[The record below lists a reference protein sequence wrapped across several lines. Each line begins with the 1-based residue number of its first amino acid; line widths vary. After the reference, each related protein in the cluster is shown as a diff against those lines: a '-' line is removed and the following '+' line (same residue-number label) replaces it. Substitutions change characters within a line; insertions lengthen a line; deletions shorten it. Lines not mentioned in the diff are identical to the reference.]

1 MQNDIR
7 DENYIYMDKCVLT
20 YGAQISSWLVSEI
33 PPKRKSQNRC
43 QVHPTFV
50 LKNKVTFW
58 VIFDQ
63 KRPKMTLNS
72 QKYIFELK
80 SICCFVFLTFIS

>member
-33 PPKRKSQNRC
+33 PPNLRENHRID
-43 QVHPTFV
+43 V
-50 LKNKVTFW
+50 
-58 VIFDQ
+58 
-63 KRPKMTLNS
+63 
-72 QKYIFELK
+72 K
-80 SICCFVFLTFIS
+80 SIPLLC